1 MGVESTSI
9 TLNTINSGA
18 AKELFDEAFKKI
30 LENIAD
36 ENTKAKATRSIMLK
50 ISVTPSDDRGQA
62 TTTVE
67 VKTSLAPIKPHSGT
81 MLFSF
86 NGTRVEAF
94 AVSNPKQPSLPG
106 LNDPEV
112 FQKSAN
118 GERI

>member
-1 MGVESTSI
+1 MGVESKSI
-9 TLNTINSGA
+9 TLETINSGA
-18 AKELFDEAFKKI
+18 AKDLFDEAFKKL

-36 ENTKAKATRSIMLK
+36 ENTKAKATRSITLK

-62 TTTVE
+62 TTTLE
-67 VKTSLAPIKPHSGT
+67 VKTCLAPIKPHSGT

-86 NGTRVEAF
+86 DGSKVEAF
-94 AVSNPKQPSLPG
+94 AVSNPKQPALPG

-112 FQKSAN
+112 FKQSAN